1 MKRETKIGIFA
12 VAVLT
17 STFFVVNYLRGAD
30 VFSRDVRIVSHYK
43 NVEGLTPSNPVYM
56 RGYKAGSVTSVEYN
70 PSTDM
75 FDVIC
80 SVKKKLNIP
89 ADTKMTIYSVDLMG
103 GKGIRLDLGTSP
115 ERIYDGSELE
125 PSYAPDMV
133 SSLTSMIGPL
143 IEKFTVVLDSLKV
156 TEAELNRILESVDEN
171 TVRSIIDNAGRAL
184 SNVEKLSSGLAD
196 RSPEIDELLVNLKA
210 VSGRLVSICAS
221 ADTAM
226 TGLSSVTGQLS
237 AADIEGLLASLR
249 SVLQNLSSPDSSLGK
264 LFTEDEM
271 YDTLKSLVDDIDS
284 LVKNIEENPKKY
296 LRIKASIF

>member
-1 MKRETKIGIFA
+1 MKRETKIGVFA

-70 PSTDM
+70 PTTDM
-75 FDVIC
+75 FDVTC

-115 ERIYDGSELE
+115 ERISDGAELE

-133 SSLTSMIGPL
+133 SSLTNMIGPL

-156 TEAELNRILESVDEN
+156 TEAELNRILEGVDEN
-171 TVRSIIDNAGRAL
+171 TVRSIIDNADRAL
-184 SNVEKLSSGLAD
+184 SNVEKLSSGLAG
-196 RSPEIDELLVNLKA
+196 RSPEIDELLVNLKT

-226 TGLSSVTGQLS
+226 TGLSSVAGQLS
-237 AADIEGLLASLR
+237 AADLEGLLSSMR
-249 SVLQNLSSPDSSLGK
+249 SVLQNLSSSETSLGR

-271 YDTLKSLVDDIDS
+271 YDTLKSLVNDIDS